1 VIYLKRGVSFLAG
14 GLFDKIANLLGYTD
28 QDDELEGFEDEY
40 EGGSKGRKRAP
51 VLSLH
56 TSPEVK
62 IVVMTPEGFDE
73 AEKIANHLKNRKPV
87 IVNFIKITKEVAQ
100 RILDFLGGTVFALN
114 GSMQRV
120 SKDAFLFVPSNMTV
134 YSELSGIS
142 QEPYI
147 TELDREGANEF

>member
-1 VIYLKRGVSFLAG
+1 
-14 GLFDKIANLLGYTD
+14 
-28 QDDELEGFEDEY
+28 
-40 EGGSKGRKRAP
+40 
-51 VLSLH
+51 
-56 TSPEVK
+56 
-62 IVVMTPEGFDE
+62 
-73 AEKIANHLKNRKPV
+73 
-87 IVNFIKITKEVAQ
+87 VAQ

>member
-87 IVNFIKITKEVAQ
+87 IVNFSKITKEVLFLNFLC
-100 RILDFLGGTVFALN
+100 RIFTISF
-114 GSMQRV
+114 
-120 SKDAFLFVPSNMTV
+120 SN
-134 YSELSGIS
+134 
-142 QEPYI
+142 
-147 TELDREGANEF
+147 